1 MLRCDLFAP
10 VVVKGVA
17 APLQG
22 TPPVKALMIITC
34 LLLPVCIL
42 NTIQTQILRH
52 YFLYV
57 RGGALSAFGQALL
70 ILDCEQI
77 LYCRHNVKTHKLYLE
92 PLVIIKLSNRKQEPV
107 CLTAWHQHPTC
118 CHTLLSPG

>member
-1 MLRCDLFAP
+1 MRCDLFAP
-10 VVVKGVA
+10 ACCEGVA

-22 TPPVKALMIITC
+22 TPPVKVLMIITS

-57 RGGALSAFGQALL
+57 RGGALSVFGQALL
-70 ILDCEQI
+70 ILDCEQM
-77 LYCRHNVKTHKLYLE
+77 LYCRHNVKTHKLYHE
-92 PLVIIKLSNRKQEPV
+92 
-107 CLTAWHQHPTC
+107 TACNNKTVK
-118 CHTLLSPG
+118 